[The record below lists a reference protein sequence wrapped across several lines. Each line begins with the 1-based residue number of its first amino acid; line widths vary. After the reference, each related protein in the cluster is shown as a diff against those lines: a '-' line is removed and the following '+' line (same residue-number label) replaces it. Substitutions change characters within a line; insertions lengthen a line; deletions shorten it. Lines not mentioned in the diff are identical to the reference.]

1 MVKEV
6 KEEVIVM
13 EGEGRREVGE
23 GEVTHTIITE
33 KGEKMHVAEK
43 QPHNIGAA
51 MKLVQGED
59 EGAVEEEG
67 VDPLIIDQDIRDNNN
82 IVVLSS
88 DGMFIFRFVVILY
101 IASY

>member
-13 EGEGRREVGE
+13 EGGGSREVGG
-23 GEVTHTIITE
+23 GEVAHTIITE
-33 KGEKMHVAEK
+33 EGEKMHMAEK

-67 VDPLIIDQDIRDNNN
+67 VNPLIIDQDIRDN

-88 DGMFIFRFVVILY
+88 DGMFIFRFVIIL
-101 IASY
+101 

>member
-13 EGEGRREVGE
+13 EGGGSREVGG
-23 GEVTHTIITE
+23 GEVTHTIITGE
-33 KGEKMHVAEK
+33 GEKMHAAEK

-67 VDPLIIDQDIRDNNN
+67 VDPLIIDQDIRDNN

-88 DGMFIFRFVVILY
+88 DGMFIFRFVIIL
-101 IASY
+101 